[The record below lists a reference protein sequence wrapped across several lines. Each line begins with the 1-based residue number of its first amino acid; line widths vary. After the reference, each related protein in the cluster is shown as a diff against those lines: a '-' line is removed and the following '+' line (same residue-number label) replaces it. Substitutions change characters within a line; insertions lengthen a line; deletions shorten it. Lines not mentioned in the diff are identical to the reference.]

1 MTDILDRTMTRA
13 TGSGGAMTRSGIPS
27 TDEVL
32 EILGGYHFERI
43 FPIDSKNEE
52 RTRIAGLHLWYQV
65 KFDEDTDLQEAA
77 KRLSALGEIS
87 KVQGNQR
94 IKRAYD
100 VKNRRSYISQSA
112 LQQRAA
118 TRSGVP
124 AGRFSTPDFPTNGI
138 TSTPVRTLSTSRT
151 TQAKSSP
158 GRLPDAIPVAMRHG
172 RNAQAI
178 RPLSLPYWTTA

>member
-87 KVQGNQR
+87 NVPMMLKT
-94 IKRAYD
+94 AAA
-100 VKNRRSYISQSA
+100 ISASPPCN
-112 LQQRAA
+112 
-118 TRSGVP
+118 SGLPPV
-124 AGRFSTPDFPTNGI
+124 AEYRLEDFRTPDFPINGI
-138 TSTPVRTLSTSRT
+138 TSTPVKTISTSRT

-158 GRLPDAIPVAMRHG
+158 GRLPDAIPVAMKHG